1 MLSWLLFSGEL
12 SECWQR
18 VKSALN
24 ESYPVCPTRLSVL
37 SGLVPLLPSCSS
49 AADDSGGAV
58 TQSAAVADLCLTCAQ
73 SLIGS
78 HSGDT
83 DVSHIISTML
93 QVLVIVSHF
102 DDFIRAMVPSVL

>member
-1 MLSWLLFSGEL
+1 M
-12 SECWQR
+12 
-18 VKSALN
+18 
-24 ESYPVCPTRLSVL
+24 
-37 SGLVPLLPSCSS
+37 
-49 AADDSGGAV
+49 

-78 HSGDT
+78 HSDDT
-83 DVSHIISTML
+83 DDSHIISTML